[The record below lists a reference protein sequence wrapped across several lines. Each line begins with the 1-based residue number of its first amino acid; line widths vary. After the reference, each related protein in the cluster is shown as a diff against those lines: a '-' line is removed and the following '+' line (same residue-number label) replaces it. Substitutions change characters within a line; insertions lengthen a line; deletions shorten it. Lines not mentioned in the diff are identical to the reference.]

1 MLRIMGNQMRGSTVP
16 CQCPSKVRCGLY
28 RRGIV
33 HSEQACKSGAFS
45 CSSVPSSQRRVAVSR
60 THRTISPARKEAI
73 RPIRG
78 QTSTSSST
86 KYGWIYIKQTQDDNL
101 TSDPPSALLRAGA

>member
-45 CSSVPSSQRRVAVSR
+45 CSSVPSSQRRVAV
-60 THRTISPARKEAI
+60 ARSARSQPGAE
-73 RPIRG
+73 RG
-78 QTSTSSST
+78 DS
-86 KYGWIYIKQTQDDNL
+86 
-101 TSDPPSALLRAGA
+101 GANFDKFV